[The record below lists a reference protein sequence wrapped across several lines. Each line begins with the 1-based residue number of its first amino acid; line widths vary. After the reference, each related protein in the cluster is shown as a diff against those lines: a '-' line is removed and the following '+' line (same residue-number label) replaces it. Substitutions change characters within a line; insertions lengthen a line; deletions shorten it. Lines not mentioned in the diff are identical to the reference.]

1 MVCLCA
7 GHTEKIYWVRYHP
20 LAKDILATASYDMTV
35 RIWDVAEAEEWLQL
49 EGHTDTVGMTLGH
62 GGSGRVA
69 AAGGTHRHGTNH
81 SLLMTCLEERES
93 KRAYSPN

>member
-35 RIWDVAEAEEWLQL
+35 RIWDVTEAEEWLQL
-49 EGHTDTVGMTLGH
+49 EGHTDTVGMEGH
-62 GGSGRVA
+62 TDTVPTS
-69 AAGGTHRHGTNH
+69 
-81 SLLMTCLEERES
+81 SILPWRES
-93 KRAYSPN
+93 ER

>member
-1 MVCLCA
+1 MCLCA

-49 EGHTDTVGMTLGH
+49 EGHTDTV
-62 GGSGRVA
+62 
-69 AAGGTHRHGTNH
+69 
-81 SLLMTCLEERES
+81 C
-93 KRAYSPN
+93 AYSPNSSENCETTNS